1 MKVNIGNDRLKRKP
15 FMISL
20 DSSTTSNFGEVQPI
34 FATEVPPN
42 SHIDLNI
49 RDAVRFAPLSFPTF
63 GKAFLKTYAFAHSLK
78 DLYPPFDD
86 FLART
91 PYTAVNGNVYTP
103 TEIPSVPAYL
113 LWLAVLSNCTFTFYS
128 TSYDFVSDFVGSEG
142 TFTDIPLA
150 YTPVNDIRYFD
161 GSGGSNFI
169 SLTDSSVSA
178 SLPLFLLN
186 SLRGS
191 TSLYLKKFS
200 DPLGGAQSFINY
212 LMSPHSRDK
221 IFFDSR
227 GTNIGCI
234 YKPAAPDD
242 SHFPDP
248 DSYDIVSPQSAD
260 YLFPINSDM
269 VDFLAW
275 SADGSAS
282 DGSPI
287 TPRTVPKDSRLLFKP
302 KGESGSSGDIFV
314 AIRLNDSGKFL
325 RKIFM
330 GLGLQIAPTNT
341 PISLLPIYAY
351 FKSYFEEF
359 APKRFVKFEQTF
371 FARFMNT
378 LVNTGLSAVNLITSL
393 DNGSYT
399 DSLGFNNL
407 IDDLLSCYYT
417 KDTDY
422 YSAQIIGLINDYG
435 SLVLQQYLGE
445 NYDYGDSNA
454 SISTVRTAVI
464 GGEGI
469 QANVNLS
476 RDVTDSVMLHTQAQQ
491 NILSRLTQL
500 LNRRSV
506 LGGKIA
512 SFLSSTFGISTSAI
526 ENYNGFIG
534 SSSLDVNFSD
544 VFSTAETAEGSLGEY
559 AGKALA
565 FGDGDHFS
573 FETKIHTLVIGL
585 SVLIPRTQYV
595 QGIQPFHTHITPDS
609 FYNPMFDGLTL
620 LPTRKSS
627 LYCGNGFF
635 AFDDSAKSFG
645 NLPIYSE
652 YKTKTCGI
660 LNGDLSLKSTRS
672 SYDSFTLDEIISPI
686 TSYSV
691 DLDDSQKGSFQI
703 LQFNPKYMV
712 AGTMWRYLGRW
723 LWLGRFDRIFVNNR
737 LNYHDF
743 FNTLDNFRVVG
754 IRSSRNLVRTDDNLI
769 VHHVIDLKLNSAMV
783 PLAGSFMTD
792 DLLALDS
799 NGLKSQVE

>member
-128 TSYDFVSDFVGSEG
+128 TSYNLISDYKGSEG
-142 TFTDIPLA
+142 TFTGIPLS
-150 YTPVNDIRYFD
+150 YTPINDIHYSD
-161 GSGGSNFI
+161 GSNSV
-169 SLTDSSVSA
+169 SLSDASVSA

-186 SLRGS
+186 SLRAS
-191 TSLYLKKFS
+191 TSPILKKYS
-200 DPLGGAQSFINY
+200 DHFGDAHYFISY
-212 LMSPHSRDK
+212 LMNQNSRDK
-221 IFFDSR
+221 IFFDSH

-234 YKPAAPDD
+234 YKPAAPDE
-242 SHFPDP
+242 SSDP

-269 VDFLAW
+269 VDYLYW
-275 SADGSAS
+275 SASGNSAIS
-282 DGSPI
+282 
-287 TPRTVPKDSRLLFKP
+287 PRTTPANSRLVFKR
-302 KGESGSSGDIFV
+302 KGDTVSGDIFV

-341 PISLLPIYAY
+341 PVSLLPIYAY

-378 LVNTGLSAVNLITSL
+378 LVNTGLRAINLITSL
-393 DNGSYT
+393 DDSYT

-435 SLVLQQYLGE
+435 SVVVQPYMGE
-445 NYDYGDSNA
+445 IFDSND
-454 SISTVRTAVI
+454 SGILNSGISTVRHGVL

-476 RDVTDSVMLHTQAQQ
+476 GRDGSDLLHTQAQQ

-506 LGGKIA
+506 IGGKIA

-573 FETKIHTLVIGL
+573 FETKIHTLVLGL

-627 LYCGNGFF
+627 LYCGDGFF

-686 TSYSV
+686 ASYSV
-691 DLDDSQKGSFQI
+691 DLDDPQKGSFKI

-737 LNYHDF
+737 LNYNDF
-743 FNTLDNFRVVG
+743 FNTLDNFLVFDP
-754 IRSSRNLVRTDDNLI
+754 RSSRNLVRTDDNLI

-792 DLLALDS
+792 DLLAFDS
-799 NGLKSQVE
+799 SGLKSQVE

>member
-63 GKAFLKTYAFAHSLK
+63 GKAYLKTYAFAHSFK

-113 LWLAVLSNCTFTFYS
+113 LWLTVLSNCTFTFYS
-128 TSYDFVSDFVGSEG
+128 TSYNLISDYKGSEG
-142 TFTDIPLA
+142 TFTDIPLS
-150 YTPVNDIRYFD
+150 YTPINDIHYSD
-161 GSGGSNFI
+161 GSNSI
-169 SLTDSSVSA
+169 SLSDSSVSA

-186 SLRGS
+186 TLRGS
-191 TSLYLKKFS
+191 SNTVLKKFT
-200 DPLGGAQSFINY
+200 DPLGDAHSFINY
-212 LMSPHSRDK
+212 LKNPHSRDK

-234 YKPAAPDD
+234 YKPAAPDE
-242 SHFPDP
+242 SLNP

-260 YLFPINSDM
+260 YLFPINSNM
-269 VDFLAW
+269 VDFLSW
-275 SADGSAS
+275 SASGN
-282 DGSPI
+282 SPI
-287 TPRTVPKDSRLLFKP
+287 VPQTTPNNSPLVFKT
-302 KGESGSSGDIFV
+302 KGQTGSGDIFV

-378 LVNTGLSAVNLITSL
+378 LVNTGLRAITLITSL
-393 DNGSYT
+393 DNDSYT

-435 SLVLQQYLGE
+435 SVVLQPYMGE
-445 NYDYGDSNA
+445 YYDSNDPGT
-454 SISTVRTAVI
+454 SISNVSTIRHGVL
-464 GGEGI
+464 GGEGV

-476 RDVTDSVMLHTQAQQ
+476 GDGSAILHTQAQQ

-565 FGDGDHFS
+565 FGNGDHFS
-573 FETKIHTLVIGL
+573 FETKIHTLVLGL
-585 SVLIPRTQYV
+585 SVLVPRTQYV

-627 LYCGNGFF
+627 LYCGDGFF

-686 TSYSV
+686 ASYSV
-691 DLDDSQKGSFQI
+691 DLDDPQKGSFKI

-737 LNYHDF
+737 LNYNDF
-743 FNTLDNFRVVG
+743 FNTLDHFLVFDT
-754 IRSSRNLVRTDDNLI
+754 RSSRNLIRTDDNLI

-792 DLLALDS
+792 DLLAFDS
-799 NGLKSQVE
+799 SGLKSQVE

>member
-103 TEIPSVPAYL
+103 TQIPSVPAYL

-128 TSYDFVSDFVGSEG
+128 TAYNLISDYKGSEG
-142 TFTDIPLA
+142 TFTDIPLS
-150 YTPVNDIRYFD
+150 YTPINDIHYSD
-161 GSGGSNFI
+161 GSISI
-169 SLTDSSVSA
+169 SLNDASVSA

-186 SLRGS
+186 TLRGS
-191 TSLYLKKFS
+191 TSPILKNFS
-200 DPLGGAQSFINY
+200 DRLGDAHQFINY

-234 YKPAAPDD
+234 YKPAAPDES
-242 SHFPDP
+242 SHP

-269 VDFLAW
+269 VDYLSW
-275 SADGSAS
+275 SASGN
-282 DGSPI
+282 SPV
-287 TPRTVPKDSRLLFKP
+287 TPETVPTNSRLVFKR
-302 KGESGSSGDIFV
+302 KGKGDTGSGDIFV

-341 PISLLPIYAY
+341 PVSLLPIYAY

-378 LVNTGLSAVNLITSL
+378 LVNTGMRAINLITSL
-393 DNGSYT
+393 DNDSYT

-435 SLVLQQYLGE
+435 SVVVQPYMGE
-445 NYDYGDSNA
+445 YYDSND
-454 SISTVRTAVI
+454 SGILGNGISTVGHVVF
-464 GGEGI
+464 GGEGGI

-476 RDVTDSVMLHTQAQQ
+476 GNDSALLHTQAQQ

-506 LGGKIA
+506 IGGKIA

-573 FETKIHTLVIGL
+573 FETKIHTLVLGL

-627 LYCGNGFF
+627 LYCGDGFF
-635 AFDDSAKSFG
+635 AFDDSEKSFG

-686 TSYSV
+686 SSYSV
-691 DLDDSQKGSFQI
+691 NPDDPQKGSFNI

-737 LNYHDF
+737 LNYNDF
-743 FNTLDNFRVVG
+743 FNTLDNFLVVDT
-754 IRSSRNLVRTDDNLI
+754 RSSRNLVRTDDNLI

-792 DLLALDS
+792 DLLAFDS
-799 NGLKSQVE
+799 SGLKSQVE

>member
-128 TSYDFVSDFVGSEG
+128 TTYNLVSDYKGSEG
-142 TFTDIPLA
+142 TFTDIPLS
-150 YTPVNDIRYFD
+150 YVPINDIHYSD
-161 GSGGSNFI
+161 GSTSI
-169 SLTDSSVSA
+169 SLSDDTVSA

-186 SLRGS
+186 I
-191 TSLYLKKFS
+191 LKGPTTPTLKNFS
-200 DPLGGAQSFINY
+200 DRLDYVDSFINY
-212 LMSPHSRDK
+212 LMNQHSRDK

-227 GTNIGCI
+227 GTNIGCV
-234 YKPAAPDD
+234 YKPAAPDE
-242 SHFPDP
+242 SYNPDAF
-248 DSYDIVSPQSAD
+248 DIVSPQSAD

-269 VDFLAW
+269 VDYLAW
-275 SADGSAS
+275 TSSGGSS
-282 DGSPI
+282 V
-287 TPRTVPKDSRLLFKP
+287 TPGTVPKNSRLVFKR
-302 KGESGSSGDIFV
+302 KGETGSSDIFV

-330 GLGLQIAPTNT
+330 GLGLQIAPTDT

-378 LVNTGLSAVNLITSL
+378 LVNTGLSAIDLITSL
-393 DNGSYT
+393 DNDSYT

-435 SLVLQQYLGE
+435 SPVVQPYMGE
-445 NYDYGDSNA
+445 YYNSNEA
-454 SISTVRTAVI
+454 SDPSGGFSTVYTGIA
-464 GGEGI
+464 GGDGL
-469 QANVNLS
+469 QAHVHLAGDEQGS
-476 RDVTDSVMLHTQAQQ
+476 AILHTQAQQ

-595 QGIQPFHTHITPDS
+595 QGIQPFNTHITPHS

-620 LPTRKSS
+620 VPTRKSS
-627 LYCGNGFF
+627 LYCGDGFF
-635 AFDDSAKSFG
+635 AFSDSEKSFG

-660 LNGDLSLKSTRS
+660 LNGDLSLKSTRG

-686 TSYSV
+686 SSYSV
-691 DLDDSQKGSFQI
+691 SPDDSQCGSFQI

-737 LNYHDF
+737 LNYNDF
-743 FNTLDNFRVVG
+743 FNTLDNSQVVNL
-754 IRSSRNLVRTDDNLI
+754 RSSRNLIRTDDNLI

>member
-63 GKAFLKTYAFAHSLK
+63 GKAYLKTYAFAHSLK

-113 LWLAVLSNCTFTFYS
+113 LWLTVLSNCTFTFYS
-128 TSYDFVSDFVGSEG
+128 TSYNLISNYKGSEG
-142 TFTDIPLA
+142 TFTDIPLS
-150 YTPVNDIRYFD
+150 YTPINDIHYSD
-161 GSGGSNFI
+161 GSNSI
-169 SLTDSSVSA
+169 SLSDSSVSA

-186 SLRGS
+186 TLRGS
-191 TSLYLKKFS
+191 SNVVLKNFT
-200 DPLGGAQSFINY
+200 DPLDDAHYFINY
-212 LMSPHSRDK
+212 LKNPHSRDK

-234 YKPAAPDD
+234 YKPAAPDES
-242 SHFPDP
+242 SHP

-260 YLFPINSDM
+260 YLFPINSNM
-269 VDFLAW
+269 VDFLSW
-275 SADGSAS
+275 SASGD
-282 DGSPI
+282 SPI
-287 TPRTVPKDSRLLFKP
+287 VPQTTPKNSVLVFDR
-302 KGESGSSGDIFV
+302 KGEVGSGDIFV

-378 LVNTGLSAVNLITSL
+378 LVNTGLSAINLITSL
-393 DNGSYT
+393 DNDSYT

-435 SLVLQQYLGE
+435 SSVIQPYMGE
-445 NYDYGDSNA
+445 YYNSNEASDPSGGFSPVHHGIAGGD
-454 SISTVRTAVI
+454 
-464 GGEGI
+464 GL
-469 QANVNLS
+469 QANVYLAGDEQGS
-476 RDVTDSVMLHTQAQQ
+476 AILHTQAQQ

-565 FGDGDHFS
+565 FGNGDHFS
-573 FETKIHTLVIGL
+573 FETKIHTLVLGL
-585 SVLIPRTQYV
+585 SVLVPRTQYV

-627 LYCGNGFF
+627 LYCGDGFF
-635 AFDDSAKSFG
+635 AFNDSAKSFG

-686 TSYSV
+686 ASYSV
-691 DLDDSQKGSFQI
+691 DLDDPQKGSFKI

-737 LNYHDF
+737 LNYNDF
-743 FNTLDNFRVVG
+743 FNTLDHFLVFDT
-754 IRSSRNLVRTDDNLI
+754 RSSRNLIRTDDNLI

-792 DLLALDS
+792 DLLAFDS
-799 NGLKSQVE
+799 SGLKSQVE

>member
-128 TSYDFVSDFVGSEG
+128 TNYLFVSDYVGSEG
-142 TFTDIPLA
+142 TFTDIPLS
-150 YTPVNDIRYFD
+150 YTPVNDIHYSD
-161 GSGGSNFI
+161 GSNSI
-169 SLTDSSVSA
+169 SLNDASVSA

-186 SLRGS
+186 ALRGS
-191 TSLYLKKFS
+191 SSPILKNFS
-200 DPLGGAQSFINY
+200 DSLGDTHSFISY
-212 LMSPHSRDK
+212 LMNPNSRDK
-221 IFFDSR
+221 IFFDSYGR
-227 GTNIGCI
+227 NIGCV
-234 YKPAAPDD
+234 YKPAAPDE
-242 SHFPDP
+242 SLHPDA
-248 DSYDIVSPQSAD
+248 YDIVSPQSAD
-260 YLFPINSDM
+260 YLFPINSGM

-275 SADGSAS
+275 SASGNSRV
-282 DGSPI
+282 
-287 TPRTVPKDSRLLFKP
+287 TPSTTPKNSVLSFKT
-302 KGESGSSGDIFV
+302 KGESTSSGDIFV

-378 LVNTGLSAVNLITSL
+378 LVNTGLRAINLITSL

-399 DSLGFNNL
+399 ESLGFNNL

-435 SLVLQQYLGE
+435 TIVSQQYMGE
-445 NYDYGDSNA
+445 HYDSDTADILPFHYGVS
-454 SISTVRTAVI
+454 
-464 GGEGI
+464 GGDGA
-469 QANVNLS
+469 QANVDLS
-476 RDVTDSVMLHTQAQQ
+476 GENGLNILHTQAQQ

-526 ENYNGFIG
+526 ENYNSFIG

-573 FETKIHTLVIGL
+573 FETKIHTLVLGL

-595 QGIQPFHTHITPDS
+595 QGIQPFHTHVTPDS

-635 AFDDSAKSFG
+635 AFDDSRNSFG

-660 LNGDLSLKSTRS
+660 LNGDLSLKSTRD

-686 TSYSV
+686 SSYSV
-691 DLDDSQKGSFQI
+691 DPDDSQKGSFQI

-737 LNYHDF
+737 LNYNDF
-743 FNTLDNFRVVG
+743 FNTLDNFRVVDL
-754 IRSSRNLVRTDDNLI
+754 RSSRNLVRTDDNLI

>member
-91 PYTAVNGNVYTP
+91 PYTAVSGNVYTP
-103 TEIPSVPAYL
+103 AEIPSVPAYL
-113 LWLAVLSNCTFTFYS
+113 LWLAVLSNSTFTFYS
-128 TSYDFVSDFVGSEG
+128 TAYNLISDYKGSEG
-142 TFTDIPLA
+142 TFTDIPLS
-150 YTPVNDIRYFD
+150 YVPVNDIHYSD
-161 GSGGSNFI
+161 GSNSI
-169 SLTDSSVSA
+169 SLSDDTISA

-186 SLRGS
+186 ILKGS
-191 TSLYLKKFS
+191 TSPILKNYS
-200 DPLGGAQSFINY
+200 DRLDHVDSFINY
-212 LMSPHSRDK
+212 LMNPHSRDK

-227 GTNIGCI
+227 GTNIGCV
-234 YKPAAPDD
+234 YKPAAPDE
-242 SHFPDP
+242 SYNPDAF
-248 DSYDIVSPQSAD
+248 DIVSPQSAD

-269 VDFLAW
+269 VDYLAW
-275 SADGSAS
+275 TSSGGSS
-282 DGSPI
+282 V
-287 TPRTVPKDSRLLFKP
+287 TPGTVPKNSRLVFKR
-302 KGESGSSGDIFV
+302 KGETGSGDIFV

-378 LVNTGLSAVNLITSL
+378 LVNTGLSAIDLITSL
-393 DNGSYT
+393 DNDSYT

-435 SLVLQQYLGE
+435 STVVQQYMGE
-445 NYDYGDSNA
+445 YYNSNDASDPSGGFSAIQHGIAGGD
-454 SISTVRTAVI
+454 
-464 GGEGI
+464 GL
-469 QANVNLS
+469 QARVYLAGDDQGS
-476 RDVTDSVMLHTQAQQ
+476 AILHTQAQQ

-627 LYCGNGFF
+627 LYCGDGFF

-660 LNGDLSLKSTRS
+660 LNGDLSLKSTRG

-686 TSYSV
+686 SSYSV
-691 DLDDSQKGSFQI
+691 SPDDSQCGSFQI

-737 LNYHDF
+737 LNYNDF
-743 FNTLDNFRVVG
+743 FNTLDNFQVVNL
-754 IRSSRNLVRTDDNLI
+754 RSSRNLVRTDDNLI

>member
-103 TEIPSVPAYL
+103 IEIPSVPAYL

-128 TSYDFVSDFVGSEG
+128 TAYNLVSDYRGSEG
-142 TFTDIPLA
+142 TFTDIPLS
-150 YTPVNDIRYFD
+150 YVPINDIHYSD
-161 GSGGSNFI
+161 GSTSI
-169 SLTDSSVSA
+169 SLSDDTVSA

-186 SLRGS
+186 ILKGS
-191 TSLYLKKFS
+191 TSPILKNFS
-200 DPLGGAQSFINY
+200 DRLDSVDSFISY
-212 LMSPHSRDK
+212 LMNPNSRDK

-227 GTNIGCI
+227 GTNIGCV
-234 YKPAAPDD
+234 YKPAAPDE
-242 SHFPDP
+242 SMNPDAF
-248 DSYDIVSPQSAD
+248 DIVSPQSAD

-269 VDFLAW
+269 VDYLAW
-275 SADGSAS
+275 TSSG
-282 DGSPI
+282 GSPV
-287 TPRTVPKDSRLLFKP
+287 TPGTVPKNSRLVFKR
-302 KGESGSSGDIFV
+302 KGETGSGDIFV

-378 LVNTGLSAVNLITSL
+378 LVNTGLSAIDLITSL
-393 DNGSYT
+393 DNDSYT

-435 SLVLQQYLGE
+435 SSVIQPYMGE
-445 NYDYGDSNA
+445 FLNTNDLSNSNHGVQTMHTGIAGGD
-454 SISTVRTAVI
+454 
-464 GGEGI
+464 GCG
-469 QANVNLS
+469 QANVYLAGDEQGS
-476 RDVTDSVMLHTQAQQ
+476 AILHTQAQQ

-573 FETKIHTLVIGL
+573 FETKIHTLVLGL

-627 LYCGNGFF
+627 LYCGDGFF
-635 AFDDSAKSFG
+635 AFDDSQKSFG

-660 LNGDLSLKSTRS
+660 LNGDLSLKSTRG

-686 TSYSV
+686 SSYSV
-691 DLDDSQKGSFQI
+691 NPDDSQCGSFQI

-737 LNYHDF
+737 LNYNDF
-743 FNTLDNFRVVG
+743 FNTLDNFQVVNL
-754 IRSSRNLVRTDDNLI
+754 RSSRNLVRTDDNLI

>member
-113 LWLAVLSNCTFTFYS
+113 LWLAVLSNSTFTFYS
-128 TSYDFVSDFVGSEG
+128 TAYNSVSDYIGSEG
-142 TFTDIPLA
+142 TFTDIPLS
-150 YTPVNDIRYFD
+150 YTPVNDIHYSD
-161 GSGGSNFI
+161 GSTSI
-169 SLTDSSVSA
+169 SLNDASVSA

-186 SLRGS
+186 SLRGLS
-191 TSLYLKKFS
+191 SPILKNFS
-200 DPLGGAQSFINY
+200 DPLDYSHSFINY
-212 LMSPHSRDK
+212 LMNSNSRDK

-234 YKPAAPDD
+234 YKPAAPDE
-242 SHFPDP
+242 SMHP
-248 DSYDIVSPQSAD
+248 DSFDIVSPQSAD
-260 YLFPINSDM
+260 YLFPINSNM
-269 VDFLAW
+269 VDLLSW
-275 SADGSAS
+275 SASGN
-282 DGSPI
+282 SPI
-287 TPRTVPKDSRLLFKP
+287 TPVTIPKNSKLIFKR
-302 KGESGSSGDIFV
+302 KGETASTGDIFV

-378 LVNTGLSAVNLITSL
+378 LVNTGLSAINLITSL
-393 DNGSYT
+393 DNDSYT

-435 SLVLQQYLGE
+435 SLVHQQYMGE
-445 NYDYGDSNA
+445 YYNSNDSSNSDYG
-454 SISTVRTAVI
+454 ILTIRHAVN
-464 GGEGI
+464 GGDGF
-469 QANVNLS
+469 QAGVHLAGDDANGSAL
-476 RDVTDSVMLHTQAQQ
+476 LHTQAQQ

-506 LGGKIA
+506 IGGKIA

-565 FGDGDHFS
+565 FGNGDHFS

-635 AFDDSAKSFG
+635 AFDDSEKSFG

-691 DLDDSQKGSFQI
+691 DPDDSQQGSFQI

-737 LNYHDF
+737 LNYNDF
-743 FNTLDNFRVVG
+743 FNTLDNFQVVST
-754 IRSSRNLVRTDDNLI
+754 RSSRNLVRTDDNLI

>member
-1 MKVNIGNDRLKRKP
+1 MKVNIGNDRLRRNP

-20 DSSTTSNFGEVQPI
+20 DSSTTANFGEVQPV
-34 FATEVPPN
+34 FCAEVPPN
-42 SHIDLNI
+42 THIDLNI

-63 GKAFLKTYAFAHSLK
+63 GKAYLKTYAFAHSLK

-86 FLART
+86 LLART
-91 PYTAVNGNVYTP
+91 PYTSVNGNVYTP
-103 TEIPSVPAYL
+103 TQIPSIPAYL
-113 LWLAVLSNCTFTFYS
+113 LWLAVVSNCSFTFYH
-128 TSYDFVSDFVGSEG
+128 TNFDTITDFNASEG
-142 TFTDIPLA
+142 TFTNIPLT
-150 YTPVNDIRYFD
+150 YTPINNIHYSD
-161 GSGGSNFI
+161 GSVYI
-169 SLTDSSVSA
+169 SPSDESIAA

-186 SLRGS
+186 TIRGS
-191 TSLYLKKFS
+191 SNSNIKIFS
-200 DPLGGAQSFINY
+200 DSLGEADTFINY
-212 LMSPHSRDK
+212 LLTPSSRDK
-221 IFFDSR
+221 IFFNSE
-227 GTNIGCI
+227 GTNIGSV
-234 YKPAAPDD
+234 YKPAAPND
-242 SHFPDP
+242 SVNPDA
-248 DSYDIVSPQSAD
+248 YNDIVTPQSAD
-260 YLFPINSDM
+260 YLFPINSGM
-269 VDFLAW
+269 IHYLSRASGP
-275 SADGSAS
+275 SA
-282 DGSPI
+282 PI
-287 TPRTVPKDSRLLFKP
+287 ETVTVPKNSALLFTP
-302 KGESGSSGDIFV
+302 KGETTSSGDTFV

-330 GLGLQIAPTNT
+330 GLGLQVAPTNT

-359 APKRFVKFEQTF
+359 APKRFVKFEQSY

-378 LVNTGLSAVNLITSL
+378 IVNTGIRAVNLITSL
-393 DNGSYT
+393 DNSAYSE
-399 DSLGFNNL
+399 SLGFNNL

-435 SLVLQQYLGE
+435 Q
-445 NYDYGDSNA
+445 
-454 SISTVRTAVI
+454 SISQNYI
-464 GGEGI
+464 GQYDDSTDAPYPSISSVGNQYKEGTEGL
-469 QANVNLS
+469 QAYVNLS
-476 RDVTDSVMLHTQAQQ
+476 KPNDGHTLLHTQSQQ

-500 LNRRSV
+500 LNRRSL

-526 ENYNGFIG
+526 DAYNGFIG
-534 SSSLDVNFSD
+534 SSTLDVNFSD
-544 VFSTAETAEGSLGEY
+544 VFSTAETSEGSLGEY

-573 FETKIHTLVIGL
+573 FDTKIHTLVIGL

-595 QGIQPFHTHITPDS
+595 QGIQPFHTHLTPDS

-620 LPTRKSS
+620 LPTRRSS
-627 LYCGNGFF
+627 LYCGNTFF
-635 AFDDSAKSFG
+635 AFDDNDGSFG

-660 LNGDLSLKSTRS
+660 LNGDLSLKSTRD
-672 SYDSFTLDEIISPI
+672 SYDSFTLDEVISPI
-686 TSYSV
+686 SSYSV
-691 DLDDSQKGSFQI
+691 DPDDSQKGTLRI
-703 LQFNPKYMV
+703 LQFNPHYMV

-737 LNYHDF
+737 FTYNDF
-743 FNTLDNFRVVG
+743 LGSLSSKGD
-754 IRSSRNLVRTDDNLI
+754 IYIKSSRNLSRSDDNLI

-799 NGLKSQVE
+799 DGLKTNIE

>member
-113 LWLAVLSNCTFTFYS
+113 LWLAVLSNSTFTFYS
-128 TSYDFVSDFVGSEG
+128 TDYNSISDYIGSEG
-142 TFTDIPLA
+142 TFTDIPLS
-150 YTPVNDIRYFD
+150 YTPVNDIHYSD
-161 GSGGSNFI
+161 GSVSI
-169 SLTDSSVSA
+169 SLNEASVSA
-178 SLPLFLLN
+178 SLPLFLLKT
-186 SLRGS
+186 LRGPS
-191 TSLYLKKFS
+191 SPILKRFS
-200 DPLGGAQSFINY
+200 DSLGDAHSFINY
-212 LMSPHSRDK
+212 LMTAHSRDK
-221 IFFDSR
+221 IFFDSH
-227 GTNIGCI
+227 GTNIGCM

-242 SHFPDP
+242 SNFPDAF
-248 DSYDIVSPQSAD
+248 DIVSPQSAD

-269 VDFLAW
+269 VDYLAW
-275 SADGSAS
+275 TAS
-282 DGSPI
+282 GNNSI
-287 TPRTVPKDSRLLFKP
+287 TPVTIPKNSVLVFKT
-302 KGESGSSGDIFV
+302 KGETTSTGNIFV

-341 PISLLPIYAY
+341 PVSLLPIYAY

-378 LVNTGLSAVNLITSL
+378 LVNTGLSAINLITSL
-393 DNGSYT
+393 DNDSYT

-435 SLVLQQYLGE
+435 SIVHQQYLGE
-445 NYDYGDSNA
+445 YFNSNDSSNPDFG
-454 SISTVRTAVI
+454 ISTLHHAVN
-464 GGEGI
+464 GGDGI
-469 QANVNLS
+469 QANVYLAGDDGKGS
-476 RDVTDSVMLHTQAQQ
+476 AILHTQAQQ

-506 LGGKIA
+506 IGGKIA

-635 AFDDSAKSFG
+635 AFDDSEKSFG

-691 DLDDSQKGSFQI
+691 DPDDPQKGSFQI

-737 LNYHDF
+737 LNYNDF
-743 FNTLDNFRVVG
+743 INTLDNFQVIS

-769 VHHVIDLKLNSAMV
+769 VHHVVDLKLNSAMV

>member
-128 TSYDFVSDFVGSEG
+128 TAYNLISDYKGSEG
-142 TFTDIPLA
+142 TFTDIPLS
-150 YTPVNDIRYFD
+150 YTPVNDIHYSD
-161 GSGGSNFI
+161 GSNSI
-169 SLTDSSVSA
+169 SLSDDTVSA

-186 SLRGS
+186 ILKGP
-191 TSLYLKKFS
+191 TSPILKNYS
-200 DPLGGAQSFINY
+200 DRLDSVDSFINY
-212 LMSPHSRDK
+212 LMNPHSRDK

-227 GTNIGCI
+227 GTNIGCV
-234 YKPAAPDD
+234 YKPAAPDE
-242 SHFPDP
+242 SLNPDAF
-248 DSYDIVSPQSAD
+248 DIVSPQSAD

-269 VDFLAW
+269 VDYLAW
-275 SADGSAS
+275 TSSGGSS
-282 DGSPI
+282 V
-287 TPRTVPKDSRLLFKP
+287 TPGTVPKNSRLVFKP
-302 KGESGSSGDIFV
+302 KGETGSGDLFV

-378 LVNTGLSAVNLITSL
+378 LVNTGLSAIDLITSL
-393 DNGSYT
+393 DNDSYT

-435 SLVLQQYLGE
+435 SSVVQPYMGE
-445 NYDYGDSNA
+445 YYNSNEA
-454 SISTVRTAVI
+454 SDPSGGFSTVYHGIT
-464 GGEGI
+464 GGDGQ
-469 QANVNLS
+469 QANVYLAGDEQGS
-476 RDVTDSVMLHTQAQQ
+476 AILHTQAQQ

-595 QGIQPFHTHITPDS
+595 QGIQPFHTHITPHS

-620 LPTRKSS
+620 IPTRKSS
-627 LYCGNGFF
+627 LYCGDGFF
-635 AFDDSAKSFG
+635 AFDDSEKSFG

-660 LNGDLSLKSTRS
+660 LNGDLSLKSTRG

-686 TSYSV
+686 SSYSV
-691 DLDDSQKGSFQI
+691 DPDDSQCGSFQI

-737 LNYHDF
+737 LNYNDF
-743 FNTLDNFRVVG
+743 FNTLDNFQVVNL
-754 IRSSRNLVRTDDNLI
+754 RSSRNLVRTDDNLI

>member
-20 DSSTTSNFGEVQPI
+20 DSSTTANFGEVQPI

-128 TSYDFVSDFVGSEG
+128 TSYNLILNYKGSEG
-142 TFTDIPLA
+142 TFTDIPLS
-150 YTPVNDIRYFD
+150 YTPINDIHYSD
-161 GSGGSNFI
+161 GSNSI
-169 SLTDSSVSA
+169 SLNDASVSA

-186 SLRGS
+186 ILKGP
-191 TSLYLKKFS
+191 TSPILKNYS
-200 DPLGGAQSFINY
+200 DRLDSVDSFINY
-212 LMSPHSRDK
+212 LMNPNSRDK

-234 YKPAAPDD
+234 YKPAAPDES
-242 SHFPDP
+242 SHPDA
-248 DSYDIVSPQSAD
+248 YDIVSPQSAD

-269 VDFLAW
+269 VDFLSW
-275 SADGSAS
+275 SASGDST
-282 DGSPI
+282 I
-287 TPRTVPKDSRLLFKP
+287 TPMRTPKNSVLVFDR
-302 KGESGSSGDIFV
+302 KGETGSGDIFV

-341 PISLLPIYAY
+341 PVSLLPIYAY

-378 LVNTGLSAVNLITSL
+378 LVNTGLRAINLITSL
-393 DNGSYT
+393 DDSYT

-435 SLVLQQYLGE
+435 SPVVQPYMGE
-445 NYDYGDSNA
+445 IFDPNDSGILNNG
-454 SISTVRTAVI
+454 ISTVRHGVI

-476 RDVTDSVMLHTQAQQ
+476 GDTTGSALLHTQAQQ

-506 LGGKIA
+506 IGGKIA

-573 FETKIHTLVIGL
+573 FETKIHTLVLGL

-627 LYCGNGFF
+627 LYCGDGFF

-691 DLDDSQKGSFQI
+691 DPDDPQKGSFKI

-737 LNYHDF
+737 LNYNDF
-743 FNTLDNFRVVG
+743 FNTLDNFLVLDA
-754 IRSSRNLVRTDDNLI
+754 RSSRNLVRTDDNLI

-792 DLLALDS
+792 DLLAFDS
-799 NGLKSQVE
+799 SGLKSQVE

>member
-15 FMISL
+15 FMISF
-20 DSSTTSNFGEVQPI
+20 DSSSTSNFGEVQPI
-34 FATEVPPN
+34 FASEVPPN

-63 GKAFLKTYAFAHSLK
+63 GKAYLKTYAFAHSLK

-103 TEIPSVPAYL
+103 DQIPSVPAYL
-113 LWLAVLSNCTFTFYS
+113 LWLAVVSNCTFTFYS
-128 TSYDFVSDFVGSEG
+128 TNYDSVKDYVGSEG
-142 TFTDIPLA
+142 TFTDIPLT
-150 YTPVNDIRYFD
+150 YTPVNNIHYSD
-161 GSGGSNFI
+161 GSGSI
-169 SLTDSSVSA
+169 SLNEASVSA

-186 SLRGS
+186 TLRGS
-191 TSLYLKKFS
+191 SDTNIKKFS
-200 DPLGGAQSFINY
+200 APLGDAHSFINY
-212 LMSPHSRDK
+212 LLNPNSRDK
-221 IFFDSR
+221 IFFDSV
-227 GTNIGCI
+227 GSNIGCV
-234 YKPAAPDD
+234 YKPAAPNE
-242 SHFPDP
+242 SIYP
-248 DSYDIVSPQSAD
+248 DSFDIVSPQSAD
-260 YLFPINSDM
+260 YLFPINSNM
-269 VDFLAW
+269 VDYL
-275 SADGSAS
+275 SMSSTGGDRLESV
-282 DGSPI
+282 
-287 TPRTVPKDSRLLFKP
+287 TVPQNSVLLFTP
-302 KGESGSSGDIFV
+302 KGETSSSGDVFV

-330 GLGLQIAPTNT
+330 GLGLQVAPTNT

-359 APKRFVKFEQTF
+359 APKRFVKFEQSF

-378 LVNTGLSAVNLITSL
+378 LVNTGMRAINLITSL
-393 DNGSYT
+393 DNDAFT
-399 DSLGFNNL
+399 DSLGFNNV

-435 SLVLQQYLGE
+435 
-445 NYDYGDSNA
+445 N
-454 SISTVRTAVI
+454 SISQLYTGQGFGDDGEVI
-464 GGEGI
+464 PKTLYVG
-469 QANVNLS
+469 QADYINFQENNGLQASLDLS
-476 RDVTDSVMLHTQAQQ
+476 NDTILHTQAQQ

-526 ENYNGFIG
+526 DEYNGFIG
-534 SSSLDVNFSD
+534 SSTLDVNFSD

-573 FETKIHTLVIGL
+573 FDTKIHTLVIGL

-620 LPTRKSS
+620 IPTRKSS
-627 LYCGNGFF
+627 LYCGNDFF
-635 AFDDSAKSFG
+635 AFDDSLYSFG

-660 LNGDLSLKSTRS
+660 LNGDLSLKSTRD

-691 DLDDSQKGSFQI
+691 DPSDSQKGKLNI
-703 LQFNPKYMV
+703 LQFNPNHMV

-737 LNYHDF
+737 LNYNDF
-743 FNTLDNFRVVG
+743 LGTLDNSHVVAF
-754 IRSSRNLVRTDDNLI
+754 RSSRNLVRTDDNLI
-769 VHHVIDLKLNSAMV
+769 VHHVVDLKLNSAMV

-799 NGLKSQVE
+799 DGLKSNIE

>member
-128 TSYDFVSDFVGSEG
+128 TAFNLISDYKGSEG
-142 TFTDIPLA
+142 TFTDIPLS
-150 YTPVNDIRYFD
+150 YVPINDIHYSD
-161 GSGGSNFI
+161 GSTSI
-169 SLTDSSVSA
+169 SLSDDTVSA

-186 SLRGS
+186 ILKGS
-191 TSLYLKKFS
+191 TSPILKDYS
-200 DPLGGAQSFINY
+200 DRLDHVDSFISY
-212 LMSPHSRDK
+212 LMNPHSRDK

-227 GTNIGCI
+227 GTNIGCV
-234 YKPAAPDD
+234 YKPAAPDE
-242 SHFPDP
+242 SYNPDAF
-248 DSYDIVSPQSAD
+248 DIVSPQSAD

-269 VDFLAW
+269 VDYLVW
-275 SADGSAS
+275 TSSGGSS
-282 DGSPI
+282 V
-287 TPRTVPKDSRLLFKP
+287 TPGTVPKNSRLVFKR
-302 KGESGSSGDIFV
+302 KGETGSGDIFV

-378 LVNTGLSAVNLITSL
+378 LVNTGLSAIDLITSL
-393 DNGSYT
+393 DNDSYT

-435 SLVLQQYLGE
+435 SVVGQQYMGE
-445 NYDYGDSNA
+445 YYNSNDVSDSSYG
-454 SISTVRTAVI
+454 ISTIHSAI
-464 GGEGI
+464 NGGDGV
-469 QANVNLS
+469 QANVYLS
-476 RDVTDSVMLHTQAQQ
+476 GEQGSAILHTQAQQ

-627 LYCGNGFF
+627 LYCGDGFF

-660 LNGDLSLKSTRS
+660 LNGDLSLKSTRG

-686 TSYSV
+686 SSYSV
-691 DLDDSQKGSFQI
+691 NPDDSQCGSFQI

-737 LNYHDF
+737 LNYNDF
-743 FNTLDNFRVVG
+743 FSTLDNFQVVNL
-754 IRSSRNLVRTDDNLI
+754 RSSRNLVRTDDNLI

>member
-113 LWLAVLSNCTFTFYS
+113 LWLAVLSNSTFTFYS
-128 TSYDFVSDFVGSEG
+128 TNYNSVSDYIGSEG
-142 TFTDIPLA
+142 TFTDIPLS
-150 YTPVNDIRYFD
+150 YTPVNDIHYSD
-161 GSGGSNFI
+161 GSISI
-169 SLTDSSVSA
+169 SLNDDSVSA
-178 SLPLFLLN
+178 SLPLFLLTA
-186 SLRGS
+186 LRGPS
-191 TSLYLKKFS
+191 SPILKNFS
-200 DPLGGAQSFINY
+200 DRLGDAHSFINY
-212 LMSPHSRDK
+212 LMNPHSRDK
-221 IFFDSR
+221 IFFDSH

-234 YKPAAPDD
+234 YKPAAPDE
-242 SHFPDP
+242 SLNPDFF
-248 DSYDIVSPQSAD
+248 DVVSPQSAD
-260 YLFPINSDM
+260 YLFPINSNM
-269 VDFLAW
+269 VDFLSW
-275 SADGSAS
+275 TSSGNN
-282 DGSPI
+282 PI
-287 TPRTVPKDSRLLFKP
+287 TPFTTPKNSALIFKP
-302 KGESGSSGDIFV
+302 KGEATSTGDIFV

-341 PISLLPIYAY
+341 PVSLLPIYAY

-378 LVNTGLSAVNLITSL
+378 LVNTGLRAINLITSL
-393 DNGSYT
+393 DNDSYT

-435 SLVLQQYLGE
+435 SIVQQQYLGE
-445 NYDYGDSNA
+445 YYNSNDSSDSN
-454 SISTVRTAVI
+454 SGISTIHHAVN
-464 GGEGI
+464 GGDGI
-469 QANVNLS
+469 QANVYLS
-476 RDVTDSVMLHTQAQQ
+476 GDASGSAILHTQAQQ

-506 LGGKIA
+506 IGGKIA

-627 LYCGNGFF
+627 LYCGDGFF
-635 AFDDSAKSFG
+635 AFDDSEKSFG

-660 LNGDLSLKSTRS
+660 LNGDLSLKSTRG

-686 TSYSV
+686 SSYSV
-691 DLDDSQKGSFQI
+691 DPDDSQCGSFQI

-737 LNYHDF
+737 LNYNDF
-743 FNTLDNFRVVG
+743 FNTLDNFRVVNT
-754 IRSSRNLVRTDDNLI
+754 RSSRNLVRTDDNLI

-799 NGLKSQVE
+799 DGLKSQVE

>member
-128 TSYDFVSDFVGSEG
+128 TAYNLISDYKGSEG
-142 TFTDIPLA
+142 TFTDIPLS
-150 YTPVNDIRYFD
+150 YVPINDIHYSD
-161 GSGGSNFI
+161 GSNSI
-169 SLTDSSVSA
+169 SLSDDTISA

-186 SLRGS
+186 ILKGP
-191 TSLYLKKFS
+191 TSPILKNFS
-200 DPLGGAQSFINY
+200 DRLDYVDSFINY
-212 LMSPHSRDK
+212 LMNPHSRDK

-227 GTNIGCI
+227 GTNIGCV
-234 YKPAAPDD
+234 YKPAAPDE
-242 SHFPDP
+242 SLNPDAF
-248 DSYDIVSPQSAD
+248 DIVSPQSAD

-269 VDFLAW
+269 VDYLAW
-275 SADGSAS
+275 TSSGGSS
-282 DGSPI
+282 V
-287 TPRTVPKDSRLLFKP
+287 TPGTVPENSRLVFKR
-302 KGESGSSGDIFV
+302 KGETGSGDIFV

-378 LVNTGLSAVNLITSL
+378 LVNTGLSAIDLITSL
-393 DNGSYT
+393 DNDSYT

-435 SLVLQQYLGE
+435 SSVIQPYMGE
-445 NYDYGDSNA
+445 YYNVNETSDPSGGYSAVPHGIAGGD
-454 SISTVRTAVI
+454 
-464 GGEGI
+464 GI
-469 QANVNLS
+469 QANVYLAGDEQGS
-476 RDVTDSVMLHTQAQQ
+476 AILHTQAQQ

-627 LYCGNGFF
+627 LYCGDGFF
-635 AFDDSAKSFG
+635 AFDDSEKSFG

-660 LNGDLSLKSTRS
+660 LNGDLSLKSTRG

-686 TSYSV
+686 SSYSV
-691 DLDDSQKGSFQI
+691 NPDDSQCGSFQI

-737 LNYHDF
+737 LNYNDF
-743 FNTLDNFRVVG
+743 FNTLDNFQVVNL
-754 IRSSRNLVRTDDNLI
+754 RSSRNLVRTDDNLI

>member
-15 FMISL
+15 FMVSL
-20 DSSTTSNFGEVQPI
+20 DSSTTSNFGEVQPV
-34 FATEVPPN
+34 FASEVPPN

-63 GKAFLKTYAFAHSLK
+63 GKAYLKTYAFAHSLK
-78 DLYPPFDD
+78 DLFPPFDD

-91 PYTAVNGNVYTP
+91 PYTSVNGNVYTP
-103 TEIPSVPAYL
+103 DQIPSVPAYL
-113 LWLAVLSNCTFTFYS
+113 LWLAVVSNCTFTFYS
-128 TSYDFVSDFVGSEG
+128 TNFDTVSDYVGSEG
-142 TFTDIPLA
+142 TFINIPLT
-150 YTPVNDIRYFD
+150 YTPINNIHYSD
-161 GSGGSNFI
+161 GSVSI
-169 SLTDSSVSA
+169 SLSDSSVSA

-186 SLRGS
+186 TLRGS
-191 TSLYLKKFS
+191 TNSNLKKYTARFG
-200 DPLGGAQSFINY
+200 DAHSFINY
-212 LMSPHSRDK
+212 LMSPNSRDK
-221 IFFDSR
+221 IFFDSV
-227 GTNIGCI
+227 GSNIGSV
-234 YKPAAPDD
+234 YKPAAPND
-242 SHFPDP
+242 SMYS
-248 DSYDIVSPQSAD
+248 DSFDIVSPQSAD
-260 YLFPINSDM
+260 YLFPINTDM
-269 VDFLAW
+269 VDFLNW
-275 SADGSAS
+275 SSTSGDT
-282 DGSPI
+282 I
-287 TPRTVPKDSRLLFKP
+287 TPQTVPDNSSLIFTP
-302 KGESGSSGDIFV
+302 KGETTSGASSIFV

-330 GLGLQIAPTNT
+330 GLGLQVACVNT

-359 APKRFVKFEQTF
+359 APKRFVKFEQSF

-378 LVNTGLSAVNLITSL
+378 LVNTGIRAVNLITSL
-393 DNGSYT
+393 DNDNYT
-399 DSLGFNNL
+399 ASLGFNNV

-435 SLVLQQYLGE
+435 NSVSQRYLGQGFGDLGDVIPKDL
-445 NYDYGDSNA
+445 YVGQADYVDSQSNNGLQA
-454 SISTVRTAVI
+454 SLD
-464 GGEGI
+464 
-469 QANVNLS
+469 LS
-476 RDVTDSVMLHTQAQQ
+476 NDTILHTQAQQ

-526 ENYNGFIG
+526 DEYNGFIG
-534 SSSLDVNFSD
+534 SSTLDVNFSD

-565 FGDGDHFS
+565 FGNGDHFS
-573 FETKIHTLVIGL
+573 FDTKIHTLVIGL

-627 LYCGNGFF
+627 LYCGNDFF
-635 AFDDSAKSFG
+635 AFDDSEKSFG

-660 LNGDLSLKSTRS
+660 LNGDLSLKSTRD

-686 TSYSV
+686 SSYSV
-691 DLDDSQKGSFQI
+691 DPDDSQKGSLNI
-703 LQFNPKYMV
+703 LQYNPNYMV

-737 LNYHDF
+737 LNYNDF
-743 FNTLDNFRVVG
+743 FSTLDNPRVVDF
-754 IRSSRNLVRTDDNLI
+754 RSSRNLVRSDDNLI

-783 PLAGSFMTD
+783 PLSGSFMTD

-799 NGLKSQVE
+799 DGLKSNIE

>member
-128 TSYDFVSDFVGSEG
+128 TNYTFIADHTGSDG
-142 TFTDIPLA
+142 TFTDVPLF
-150 YTPVNDIRYFD
+150 YTPINDIHYSD
-161 GSGGSNFI
+161 GSTSI
-169 SLTDSSVSA
+169 SLNDASVSA

-186 SLRGS
+186 SLSGPS
-191 TSLYLKKFS
+191 NTYVKKFS
-200 DPLGGAQSFINY
+200 DPLGDTHSFISY
-212 LMSPHSRDK
+212 LMNPNSRDK
-221 IFFDSR
+221 IFFDSC
-227 GTNIGCI
+227 GTNIGCV
-234 YKPAAPDD
+234 YKPAAPDNS
-242 SHFPDP
+242 SHP

-260 YLFPINSDM
+260 YLFPINSNM
-269 VDFLAW
+269 RKYLSWTVPGNNRITPK
-275 SADGSAS
+275 STPDGSVL
-282 DGSPI
+282 
-287 TPRTVPKDSRLLFKP
+287 TFKH
-302 KGESGSSGDIFV
+302 KGDDVVTIPNDIFV

-378 LVNTGLSAVNLITSL
+378 LVNTGLRAINLITSL
-393 DNGSYT
+393 DNDSYT
-399 DSLGFNNL
+399 DSLGFNNI

-435 SLVLQQYLGE
+435 TIVSQPYMGE
-445 NYDYGDSNA
+445 YYNSDTADILPLHYGVSGGDGAQA
-454 SISTVRTAVI
+454 S
-464 GGEGI
+464 
-469 QANVNLS
+469 VNLS
-476 RDVTDSVMLHTQAQQ
+476 GESGLTVLHTQAQQ

-573 FETKIHTLVIGL
+573 FETKIHTLVLGL

-595 QGIQPFHTHITPDS
+595 QGIQPFHTHVTPDS

-635 AFDDSAKSFG
+635 AFDDSKNSFG

-660 LNGDLSLKSTRS
+660 LNGDLSLKSTRD

-686 TSYSV
+686 TTYSV
-691 DLDDSQKGSFQI
+691 DLNDPQSGTFQT
-703 LQFNPKYMV
+703 LQYNPKYMV

-723 LWLGRFDRIFVNNR
+723 VWLGRFDRIFVNNR
-737 LNYHDF
+737 LNYFDF
-743 FNTLDNFRVVG
+743 INTLDSFRVVN

>member
-128 TSYDFVSDFVGSEG
+128 TAFNDISDYNGSEG
-142 TFTDIPLA
+142 TFTDIPLS
-150 YTPVNDIRYFD
+150 YTPVNDIYYSD
-161 GSGGSNFI
+161 GSNSI
-169 SLTDSSVSA
+169 SLSDSTISA

-186 SLRGS
+186 ILKGS
-191 TSLYLKKFS
+191 TSPILKNYS
-200 DPLGGAQSFINY
+200 DRLDSVDSFINY
-212 LMSPHSRDK
+212 LMNPHSRDK

-227 GTNIGCI
+227 GTNIGCV
-234 YKPAAPDD
+234 YKPAAPDE
-242 SHFPDP
+242 SYNPDAF
-248 DSYDIVSPQSAD
+248 DIVSPQSAD
-260 YLFPINSDM
+260 YLFPINSGM
-269 VDFLAW
+269 VDYLAW
-275 SADGSAS
+275 ASSGGSS
-282 DGSPI
+282 V
-287 TPRTVPKDSRLLFKP
+287 TPGTVPKNSRLIFKR
-302 KGESGSSGDIFV
+302 KGATGSGDTFV

-378 LVNTGLSAVNLITSL
+378 LVNTGLSAIDLITSL
-393 DNGSYT
+393 DNDSYT

-435 SLVLQQYLGE
+435 SSVIQPYMGE
-445 NYDYGDSNA
+445 YYNSNEA
-454 SISTVRTAVI
+454 SDPSGGYSTVSHGIA
-464 GGEGI
+464 GGDGR
-469 QANVNLS
+469 QANVYLAGNEQGS
-476 RDVTDSVMLHTQAQQ
+476 AILHTQAQQ

-627 LYCGNGFF
+627 LYCGDGFF
-635 AFDDSAKSFG
+635 AFDDSVNSFG

-660 LNGDLSLKSTRS
+660 LNGDLSLKSTRG

-686 TSYSV
+686 SSYSV
-691 DLDDSQKGSFQI
+691 DPDDSQCGSFQI

-737 LNYHDF
+737 LNYNDF
-743 FNTLDNFRVVG
+743 FNTLDNFQVVNL
-754 IRSSRNLVRTDDNLI
+754 RSSRNLVRTDDNLI

>member
-128 TSYDFVSDFVGSEG
+128 TAYNLISDYKGSEG
-142 TFTDIPLA
+142 TFTDIPLS
-150 YTPVNDIRYFD
+150 YTPVNDIHYSD
-161 GSGGSNFI
+161 GSNSI
-169 SLTDSSVSA
+169 SLSDDTISA

-186 SLRGS
+186 ILKGP
-191 TSLYLKKFS
+191 TSPILKNYS
-200 DPLGGAQSFINY
+200 DRLDNVDSFIDY
-212 LMSPHSRDK
+212 LMNPHSRDK

-227 GTNIGCI
+227 GTNIGCV
-234 YKPAAPDD
+234 YKPAAPDE
-242 SHFPDP
+242 SYNPDAF
-248 DSYDIVSPQSAD
+248 DIVSPQSAD

-269 VDFLAW
+269 VDYLAW
-275 SADGSAS
+275 TSSGGSS
-282 DGSPI
+282 V
-287 TPRTVPKDSRLLFKP
+287 TPGTVPKNSRLVFKR
-302 KGESGSSGDIFV
+302 KGETGSGDIFV

-378 LVNTGLSAVNLITSL
+378 LVNTGLSAIDLITSL
-393 DNGSYT
+393 DNDSYT

-435 SLVLQQYLGE
+435 SSVVQPYMGEFYNSNDASDPSGGYSVVSHGIAGGDGLQAKVYLA
-445 NYDYGDSNA
+445 GDDQGSA
-454 SISTVRTAVI
+454 I
-464 GGEGI
+464 
-469 QANVNLS
+469 
-476 RDVTDSVMLHTQAQQ
+476 LHTQAQQ

-627 LYCGNGFF
+627 LYCGDGFF
-635 AFDDSAKSFG
+635 AFDDSEKSFG

-660 LNGDLSLKSTRS
+660 LNGDLSLKSTRD

-686 TSYSV
+686 SSYSV
-691 DLDDSQKGSFQI
+691 SPDDSQCGSFQI

-737 LNYHDF
+737 LNYNDF
-743 FNTLDNFRVVG
+743 FNTLDNLQVVNL
-754 IRSSRNLVRTDDNLI
+754 RSSRNLVRTDDNLI

>member
-103 TEIPSVPAYL
+103 AQIPSVPAYL
-113 LWLAVLSNCTFTFYS
+113 LWLAVLSNSTFTFYS
-128 TSYDFVSDFVGSEG
+128 TNYYFVADHKGSEG
-142 TFTDIPLA
+142 TFTDIPLS
-150 YTPVNDIRYFD
+150 YTPVNDIHYSD
-161 GSGGSNFI
+161 GSTSI
-169 SLTDSSVSA
+169 SLGDASVSA

-186 SLRGS
+186 TLRG
-191 TSLYLKKFS
+191 TSSPSLKGFS
-200 DPLGGAQSFINY
+200 DPLDDVDYFINY
-212 LMSPHSRDK
+212 LMNSDSRDK
-221 IFFDSR
+221 IFFDLY
-227 GTNIGCI
+227 GKNIGCV
-234 YKPAAPDD
+234 YKPAAPAD
-242 SHFPDP
+242 SSHP
-248 DSYDIVSPQSAD
+248 DSFDIVSPQSAD
-260 YLFPINSDM
+260 YLFPINSNM
-269 VDFLAW
+269 KQYLLW
-275 SADGSAS
+275 SASGQNPILPGS
-282 DGSPI
+282 
-287 TPRTVPKDSRLLFKP
+287 TPNNSVLVFNPKDETF
-302 KGESGSSGDIFV
+302 SSNDIFV

-378 LVNTGLSAVNLITSL
+378 LVNTGLSAINLITSL
-393 DNGSYT
+393 DNDSYT

-435 SLVLQQYLGE
+435 SIVQQQYLGE
-445 NYDYGDSNA
+445 YYNSNDSSNPD
-454 SISTVRTAVI
+454 SGISTLHHAVN
-464 GGEGI
+464 GGDGI
-469 QANVNLS
+469 QAHVYLS
-476 RDVTDSVMLHTQAQQ
+476 GENGSAILHTQAQQ

-506 LGGKIA
+506 IGGKIA

-565 FGDGDHFS
+565 FGNGDHFS

-635 AFDDSAKSFG
+635 AFDDSKKSFG

-660 LNGDLSLKSTRS
+660 LNGDLSLKSTRG

-686 TSYSV
+686 TTYSV
-691 DLDDSQKGSFQI
+691 DPDDSQSGTFQT

-737 LNYHDF
+737 LNYFDF
-743 FNTLDNFRVVG
+743 IQTLDSFRVLN

>member
-128 TSYDFVSDFVGSEG
+128 TAYNLVSDYKGSEG
-142 TFTDIPLA
+142 TFTDIPLS
-150 YTPVNDIRYFD
+150 YVPVNDIHYSD
-161 GSGGSNFI
+161 GSISI
-169 SLTDSSVSA
+169 SLSDDTVSA

-186 SLRGS
+186 TLLGS
-191 TSLYLKKFS
+191 TSPILKNFS
-200 DPLGGAQSFINY
+200 DRLDSAGSFVNY
-212 LMSPHSRDK
+212 LMNPHSRDK

-227 GTNIGCI
+227 GTNIGCV
-234 YKPAAPDD
+234 YKPAAPDE
-242 SHFPDP
+242 SYNPDAF
-248 DSYDIVSPQSAD
+248 DIVSPQSAD
-260 YLFPINSDM
+260 YLFPINSGM

-275 SADGSAS
+275 TSSG
-282 DGSPI
+282 GSPV
-287 TPRTVPKDSRLLFKP
+287 TPGTVPENSRLVFKR
-302 KGESGSSGDIFV
+302 KGGTGSGDTFV

-330 GLGLQIAPTNT
+330 GLGLQIAPTDT

-378 LVNTGLSAVNLITSL
+378 LVNTGLSAIDLITSL
-393 DNGSYT
+393 DNDSYT

-435 SLVLQQYLGE
+435 SPVSQPYMGE
-445 NYDYGDSNA
+445 YYNSNEA
-454 SISTVRTAVI
+454 SDPSGGFSTVYTGI
-464 GGEGI
+464 TGGDGL
-469 QANVNLS
+469 QANVHLAGDEQGS
-476 RDVTDSVMLHTQAQQ
+476 ALLHTQAQQ

-595 QGIQPFHTHITPDS
+595 QGIQPFNTHITPHS

-620 LPTRKSS
+620 VPTRKSS

-635 AFDDSAKSFG
+635 AFSDSEKSFG

-660 LNGDLSLKSTRS
+660 LNGDLSLKSTRG

-686 TSYSV
+686 SSYSV
-691 DLDDSQKGSFQI
+691 SPDDSQCGSFQI

-737 LNYHDF
+737 LSYNDF
-743 FNTLDNFRVVG
+743 FNTLDNSQVVNL
-754 IRSSRNLVRTDDNLI
+754 RSSRNLIRTDDNLI

>member
-128 TSYDFVSDFVGSEG
+128 TSYNLISDYKGSEG
-142 TFTDIPLA
+142 TFTGIPLS
-150 YTPVNDIRYFD
+150 YTPINDIHYSD
-161 GSGGSNFI
+161 GSNSV
-169 SLTDSSVSA
+169 SLSDASVSA

-186 SLRGS
+186 SLRAS
-191 TSLYLKKFS
+191 TSNILKKYS
-200 DPLGGAQSFINY
+200 DHFDDAHYFIEY
-212 LMSPHSRDK
+212 LMNQNSRDK
-221 IFFDSR
+221 IFFDSH

-234 YKPAAPDD
+234 YKPAAPDE
-242 SHFPDP
+242 SSDP

-269 VDFLAW
+269 INYLYW
-275 SADGSAS
+275 SASGNSA
-282 DGSPI
+282 I
-287 TPRTVPKDSRLLFKP
+287 LPRTTPANSRLVFKR
-302 KGESGSSGDIFV
+302 KGDTVSGDIFV

-330 GLGLQIAPTNT
+330 GLGLQIAPINT
-341 PISLLPIYAY
+341 PVSLLPIYAY

-378 LVNTGLSAVNLITSL
+378 LVNTGLRAINLITSL
-393 DNGSYT
+393 DDSYT

-435 SLVLQQYLGE
+435 SVVVQPYMGE
-445 NYDYGDSNA
+445 IYDSND
-454 SISTVRTAVI
+454 SSILNSGISTVRHGVL

-476 RDVTDSVMLHTQAQQ
+476 GGDGFDLLHTQAQQ

-506 LGGKIA
+506 IGGKIA

-573 FETKIHTLVIGL
+573 FETKIHTLVLGL

-627 LYCGNGFF
+627 LYCGDGFF

-686 TSYSV
+686 ASYSV
-691 DLDDSQKGSFQI
+691 DLDDPQKGSFKI

-737 LNYHDF
+737 LNYNDF
-743 FNTLDNFRVVG
+743 FNTLDNFLVFDP
-754 IRSSRNLVRTDDNLI
+754 RSSRNLVRTDDNLI

-792 DLLALDS
+792 DLLAFDS
-799 NGLKSQVE
+799 SGLKSQVE

>member
-128 TSYDFVSDFVGSEG
+128 TAYNLISDYAGSEG
-142 TFTDIPLA
+142 TFTDIPLS
-150 YTPVNDIRYFD
+150 YVPINDIHYSD
-161 GSGGSNFI
+161 GSNSI
-169 SLTDSSVSA
+169 SLGDDTISA

-186 SLRGS
+186 ILKGS
-191 TSLYLKKFS
+191 TSPILKNYT
-200 DPLGGAQSFINY
+200 DRLNHVDSFIKY
-212 LMSPHSRDK
+212 LMNPHSRDK

-227 GTNIGCI
+227 GTNIGCV
-234 YKPAAPDD
+234 YKPAAPDE
-242 SHFPDP
+242 SYNPDAF
-248 DSYDIVSPQSAD
+248 DIVSPQSAD

-269 VDFLAW
+269 VDYLSWTA
-275 SADGSAS
+275 GNN
-282 DGSPI
+282 PI
-287 TPRTVPKDSRLLFKP
+287 VPGTVPKNSRLVFKR
-302 KGESGSSGDIFV
+302 KGETGSGDIFV

-341 PISLLPIYAY
+341 PVSLLPIYAY

-378 LVNTGLSAVNLITSL
+378 LVNTGMNAINLITSL
-393 DNGSYT
+393 DNDSYT
-399 DSLGFNNL
+399 DSLGFNNI

-422 YSAQIIGLINDYG
+422 YSAQIVGLINDYG
-435 SLVLQQYLGE
+435 SEIGQQYMGE
-445 NYDYGDSNA
+445 AVTIDDGLLTTVE
-454 SISTVRTAVI
+454 SIV
-464 GGEGI
+464 GGNGS

-476 RDVTDSVMLHTQAQQ
+476 AANGSALMHTQAQQ

-573 FETKIHTLVIGL
+573 FETKIHTLVLGL

-627 LYCGNGFF
+627 LYCGDGFF
-635 AFDDSAKSFG
+635 AFDDSKKSFG

-660 LNGDLSLKSTRS
+660 LNGDLSLKSTRG

-691 DLDDSQKGSFQI
+691 NPDDSQCGSFQI

-737 LNYHDF
+737 LNYNDF
-743 FNTLDNFRVVG
+743 FDTLGNLHVG
-754 IRSSRNLVRTDDNLI
+754 SFRSSRNLVRTDDNLI
-769 VHHVIDLKLNSAMV
+769 IHHVIDLKLNSAMV